1 MTTPSRSQFFAAFF
15 WGGGSGDTSTMEVS
29 ADRRDAPGGMPGR
42 ARRAGPRHT
51 EVVTAYYTAMLTF
64 SLPAGVSLGDW
75 YTRYGQLHYAD
86 ADGVWRVVD
95 AEETALSD
103 VSDFKHAD
111 AHEVEVVVGHDLVDH
126 LWSLVRRHVVLWR
139 TARYWRRAVSR
150 GA

>member
-1 MTTPSRSQFFAAFF
+1 MPTGTP
-15 WGGGSGDTSTMEVS
+15 G
-29 ADRRDAPGGMPGR
+29 
-42 ARRAGPRHT
+42 
-51 EVVTAYYTAMLTF
+51 TA
-64 SLPAGVSLGDW
+64 SCN
-75 YTRYGQLHYAD
+75 

-111 AHEVEVVVGHDLVDH
+111 THEVEVVVGHDLVDH